1 MELTKKGESK
11 MTPYQ
16 IRKQWRIKLHAKRCE
31 DNNQSA
37 ERYKRDAKLLNRC
50 MSIYKIEGPRATWG
64 T

>member
-1 MELTKKGESK
+1 
-11 MTPYQ
+11 MTAYQ

-31 DNNQSA
+31 DNDQSA